1 MAGVEIRK
9 RVIGGPE
16 PRGKVQGNISTFTV
30 YVHLPAFEL
39 LLCFL
44 LYSEPLTVLISSV
57 AFVGVVIVLHIV
69 SKFFH

>member
-30 YVHLPAFEL
+30 YVHLPTFEL
-39 LLCFL
+39 PFML
-44 LYSEPLTVLISSV
+44 SV
-57 AFVGVVIVLHIV
+57 V
-69 SKFFH
+69 